1 MSTRRVALVFPGQ
14 GSQKVG
20 MGRSWADVSP
30 AARRTLEEADAVLGR
45 PLTRLCWEGPEEE
58 LNLTANTQPALL
70 AVSIAIHRALT
81 APEPPAGFAAEAW
94 PPLPSPAAMA
104 GHSLGEYSAL
114 VAAGA
119 LDFGEALRLV
129 RRRGELMQEAVPV
142 GEGAMAAFLGLDA
155 VAVAAIARDAE
166 AAVPGEVCAVA
177 NLNAPGQTVVAG
189 HRRAIERAVALA
201 KERGVRK
208 ATLLAVSAP
217 FHSPLMR
224 PARLGMAELLER
236 AELRDPRVPVITN
249 VDATPVTTA
258 AAARDA
264 LVRQIDSPVRW
275 VESVEWMAT
284 QAGVSV
290 FLEVGPGSVLSGLNR
305 RIAAG
310 AQAATLA
317 EPEQL
322 RKLLEA
328 WAAPAAVVAPEAAPA
343 ADRRGGRGEG

>member
-1 MSTRRVALVFPGQ
+1 MPARSRIALVFPGQ

-20 MGRSWADVSP
+20 MGRAWAEASP
-30 AARRTLEEADAVLGR
+30 AARRTFAEADEALGL
-45 PLTRLCWEGPEEE
+45 PLTRLCWEGPEDE

-81 APEPPAGFAAEAW
+81 APAPPAGFAAPW
-94 PPLPSPAAMA
+94 PPPPISLILRPVAVA

-119 LDFGEALRLV
+119 LEFADALRLV
-129 RRRGELMQEAVPV
+129 RRRGELMQQAVPV

-155 VAVAAIARDAE
+155 AAVAAVARDAE
-166 AAVPGEVCAVA
+166 AAVAGEVCAVA

-189 HRRAIERAVALA
+189 HRQAVERAMALA
-201 KERGVRK
+201 RERGARK
-208 ATLLAVSAP
+208 ATLLPVSAP

-224 PARLGMAELLER
+224 PARLAMAELL
-236 AELRDPRVPVITN
+236 AAAAFRDPEVPVVTN
-249 VDATPVTTA
+249 VDAAPATTA

-275 VESVEWMAT
+275 VESVEWMAS
-284 QAGVSV
+284 QAGVEAL
-290 FLEVGPGSVLSGLNR
+290 LEVGAGGVLSGLNR

-310 AQAATLA
+310 VLAAPLG

-322 RKLLEA
+322 RKLLDG
-328 WAAPAAVVAPEAAPA
+328 WAAAAEEPAALK
-343 ADRRGGRGEG
+343 D